1 MRIWVLLVV
10 VMMCG
15 CTVLA
20 KDEYM
25 AVSDPSGYEHYD
37 FQQLDCYET
46 EGLEVCSR
54 PFKSK
59 SLMIGVVVLIWP
71 QFSRGRLSY
80 DIERDRS
87 VRVRNTSEG
96 IAKLVLFSSAAG
108 CEDEESSITCAELD
122 DFERM
127 PSESVWMKLP
137 KHDGLEIRTDFE
149 GKESII
155 QLRTKTRLNIH
166 AVSV

>member
-10 VMMCG
+10 VMMSG

-25 AVSDPSGYEHYD
+25 AVSAPAGYQHYD
-37 FQQLDCYET
+37 FEQLDCYET
-46 EGLEVCSR
+46 EGLDVCSR

-59 SLMIGVVVLIWP
+59 SLMIGVVVPIWP

-87 VRVRNTSEG
+87 VRIRNTSDSL
-96 IAKLVLFSSAAG
+96 AKLALFSPATG
-108 CEDEESSITCAELD
+108 CEDAGSSGTCAELD
-122 DFERM
+122 AFDLM
-127 PSESVWMKLP
+127 PDEGVWMKLP
-137 KHDGLEIRTDFE
+137 QHEGLEIRADFE
-149 GKESII
+149 GKERVIK
-155 QLRTKTRLNIH
+155 LRAKTRLSIH

>member
-1 MRIWVLLVV
+1 MLLVV

-25 AVSDPSGYEHYD
+25 AVSDAAGYEHDD
-37 FQQLDCYET
+37 FEQLDCYET

-59 SLMIGVVVLIWP
+59 SLMIGVVVPIWP

-87 VRVRNTSEG
+87 VRVRSTSEG
-96 IAKLVLFSSAAG
+96 IAKLVLFSSEVG
-108 CEDEESSITCAELD
+108 CEDEERSIKCAELVA
-122 DFERM
+122 FELM
-127 PSESVWMKLP
+127 PGESVWMKLP
-137 KHDGLEIRTDFE
+137 KHDGLEIRAEFE

-155 QLRTKTRLNIH
+155 KLRTKTRLNIH